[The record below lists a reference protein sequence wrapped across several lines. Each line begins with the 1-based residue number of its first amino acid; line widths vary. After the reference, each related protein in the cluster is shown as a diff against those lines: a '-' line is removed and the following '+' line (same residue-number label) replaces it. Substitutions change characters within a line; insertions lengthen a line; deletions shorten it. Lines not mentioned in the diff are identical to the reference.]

1 MTAARRWPVISALGI
16 VQILAWG
23 SSYYLMAVLAQPIV
37 TDTGWPFAWVVAA
50 ISVALVCAGLA
61 SPLVGRWIARLGG
74 RPVLAVGCTLLT
86 AGLLICA
93 GAPGLPAFYFGWC
106 VIGLGMSAGL
116 YDPAFATLGRLYKD
130 QARSAI
136 TALTLWGGFASTV
149 SWPLST
155 WLLEQFDWRGT
166 VAIWA
171 ALHALVSLPLILCMV
186 PREPRVPMK
195 VNQKGQDELRLGG
208 AERWAFLVMAAILV
222 LSGLAVTMISV
233 HLLTFLQAQG
243 ISLADAVA
251 IGALLGPTQVAARV
265 VEMAGR
271 GRHHPIWS
279 LLFACGSVAAGL
291 ILLALDL
298 QFPAL
303 AMILYGAGNGV
314 FSIARGALPLALFH
328 PERYP
333 ALMGRLARPAL
344 LAQAA
349 APVLGG
355 AMVGMLGPGAA
366 LAIVAALALI
376 TFALAALLSQVCS
389 AGFRGAHSSER
400 LFRAC
405 RYGIRCEVDER
416 RPRAQS
422 GLAAP

>member
-37 TDTGWPFAWVVAA
+37 DDTGWPLPWVVG
-50 ISVALVCAGLA
+50 ALSLGLACAGLA
-61 SPLVGRWIARLGG
+61 SPLVGRWIARHGG
-74 RPVLAVGCTLLT
+74 RPVLAVGCTLLA

-93 GAPGLPAFYFGWC
+93 AAPGLPGFYLGWC
-106 VIGLGMSAGL
+106 LIGLGMSAGL
-116 YDPAFATLGRLYKD
+116 YDPAFATLGRLYRE

-155 WLLEQFDWRGT
+155 WLLGQFDWRGT

-171 ALHALVSLPLILCMV
+171 ALHVLVSLPLILCMV
-186 PREPRVPMK
+186 PREPRVPRE
-195 VNQKGQDELRLGG
+195 VDQERQDELRLGE
-208 AERWAFLVMAAILV
+208 AERWAFLLMALIVV

-243 ISLADAVA
+243 LSLMDAVA
-251 IGALLGPTQVAARV
+251 IGALLGPAQVAARV
-265 VEMAGR
+265 IEMAGR

-291 ILLALDL
+291 VLLALGL
-298 QFPAL
+298 QLPAL
-303 AMILYGAGNGV
+303 AVILYGAGNGV
-314 FSIARGALPLALFH
+314 FSIARGALPLVLFG

-355 AMVGMLGPGAA
+355 ALVGMLGPGAA
-366 LAIVAALALI
+366 LAIVAALGVV
-376 TFALAALLSQVCS
+376 TFALTVILSRVCS
-389 AGFRGAHSSER
+389 TGFRGAH
-400 LFRAC
+400 L
-405 RYGIRCEVDER
+405 
-416 RPRAQS
+416 
-422 GLAAP
+422 

>member
-37 TDTGWPFAWVVAA
+37 DDTGWPLPWVVG
-50 ISVALVCAGLA
+50 ALSLGLACGGLA
-61 SPLVGRWIARLGG
+61 SPLVGRLIAQLGG
-74 RPVLAVGCTLLT
+74 RSVLAAGCTLLA

-93 GAPGLPAFYFGWC
+93 AAPHLAGFYLGWC

-155 WLLEQFDWRGT
+155 WLLGQFDWRGT

-171 ALHALVSLPLILCMV
+171 ALHALVSLPLILCLV
-186 PREPRVPMK
+186 PREPRVPSE
-195 VNQKGQDELRLGG
+195 VDQEGQDELRLGG
-208 AERWAFLVMAAILV
+208 VERWAFLVMAAILV
-222 LSGLAVTMISV
+222 LSGLATTMISV

-243 ISLADAVA
+243 LSLMDGVA
-251 IGALLGPTQVAARV
+251 IGALLGPAQVAARV
-265 VEMAGR
+265 IEMAGR

-298 QFPAL
+298 QAPAV

-314 FSIARGALPLALFH
+314 FSIARGALPLALFG

-355 AMVGMLGPGAA
+355 VLLGLLGPGAA
-366 LAIVAALALI
+366 LAIIAAFGLLN
-376 TFALAALLSQVCS
+376 FASAIILTRVCS
-389 AGFRGAHSSER
+389 SDSRRAHS
-400 LFRAC
+400 
-405 RYGIRCEVDER
+405 
-416 RPRAQS
+416 
-422 GLAAP
+422 

>member
-1 MTAARRWPVISALGI
+1 MVAARRWPVISALGI

-23 SSYYLMAVLAQPIV
+23 SSYYLMAVLAKPIV
-37 TDTGWPFAWVVAA
+37 TDTGWSLPWVVGAL
-50 ISVALVCAGLA
+50 SLGLVCAGLA
-61 SPLVGRWIARLGG
+61 SPLVGRLIAQLGG
-74 RPVLAVGCTLLT
+74 RPVLAAGCTLLA

-93 GAPGLPAFYFGWC
+93 VASGLPVFYLGWC

-116 YDPAFATLGRLYKD
+116 YDPAFATLGRLYRD

-149 SWPLST
+149 SWPLSS
-155 WLLEQFDWRGT
+155 WLLGQFDWRGT
-166 VAIWA
+166 VAA
-171 ALHALVSLPLILCMV
+171 YAVLHLLVSLPLMLCLV
-186 PREPRVPMK
+186 PKEPRAPGK
-195 VNQKGQDELRLGG
+195 EGHEAPDGPHLIG
-208 AERWAFLVMAAILV
+208 AERGAFLIMATILV

-243 ISLADAVA
+243 LSLADAVA
-251 IGALLGPTQVAARV
+251 IGALLGPAQVAARV
-265 VEMAGR
+265 IEMAGR

-298 QFPAL
+298 QLPAL

-314 FSIARGALPLALFH
+314 FSIARGALPLALFG

-349 APVLGG
+349 APLLGG
-355 AMVGMLGPGAA
+355 ALVGMLGPGAA
-366 LAIVAALALI
+366 LTIIAALGLLN
-376 TFALAALLSQVCS
+376 FALAVILSRVCS
-389 AGFRGAHSSER
+389 AGLRGAHR
-400 LFRAC
+400 
-405 RYGIRCEVDER
+405 
-416 RPRAQS
+416 
-422 GLAAP
+422 

>member
-1 MTAARRWPVISALGI
+1 MVAARRWPVISALGI

-37 TDTGWPFAWVVAA
+37 NDTGWPLPWVVG
-50 ISVALVCAGLA
+50 ALSLGLACGGLA

-74 RPVLAVGCTLLT
+74 RPVLAAGCTLLT

-93 GAPGLPAFYFGWC
+93 AAPGLSAFYLGWC

-116 YDPAFATLGRLYKD
+116 YDPAFATLGRLYRE

-171 ALHALVSLPLILCMV
+171 ALHALVSLPLILCLV
-186 PREPRVPMK
+186 PREPRVPSE
-195 VNQKGQDELRLGG
+195 VHPEGRDELRLGG

-243 ISLADAVA
+243 LSLADAVA
-251 IGALLGPTQVAARV
+251 IGALLGPAQVVARV

-298 QFPAL
+298 QLPAV

-314 FSIARGALPLALFH
+314 FSIARGAMPLALFG

-355 AMVGMLGPGAA
+355 ALVGMLGPGAA
-366 LAIVAALALI
+366 LAIIAAFGVVN
-376 TFALAALLSQVCS
+376 FALAISLSRVCS
-389 AGFRGAHSSER
+389 AGFRGARS
-400 LFRAC
+400 
-405 RYGIRCEVDER
+405 
-416 RPRAQS
+416 
-422 GLAAP
+422 

>member
-37 TDTGWPFAWVVAA
+37 DDTGWPLPWVVGAV
-50 ISVALVCAGLA
+50 SVALACAGLA
-61 SPLVGRWIARLGG
+61 SPLVGRLIARHGG
-74 RPVLAVGCTLLT
+74 RPVLAAGCTLLA

-93 GAPGLPAFYFGWC
+93 AAPSLPTFYLGWC

-130 QARSAI
+130 QTRSAI

-155 WLLEQFDWRGT
+155 WLLGQFDWRDT
-166 VAIWA
+166 VAVWA
-171 ALHALVSLPLILCMV
+171 ALHLLVSLPLILCLV
-186 PREPRVPMK
+186 PNEPRATGKEGHAALDGTHLV
-195 VNQKGQDELRLGG
+195 G
-208 AERWAFLVMAAILV
+208 AERGAFLVMAAILV

-243 ISLADAVA
+243 LSLMDAVA
-251 IGALLGPTQVAARV
+251 IGALLGPAQVAARV
-265 VEMAGR
+265 IEMASR

-279 LLFACGSVAAGL
+279 LLFACGSVATGL
-291 ILLALDL
+291 LLLALDL
-298 QFPAL
+298 QVPAL

-314 FSIARGALPLALFH
+314 FSIARGALPLALFGA
-328 PERYP
+328 ERYP

-355 AMVGMLGPGAA
+355 ALVGMLGPGTT
-366 LAIVAALALI
+366 LNVVAALGLL
-376 TFALAALLSQVCS
+376 TFALAIILTRTCLSGSRRAL
-389 AGFRGAHSSER
+389 G
-400 LFRAC
+400 
-405 RYGIRCEVDER
+405 
-416 RPRAQS
+416 
-422 GLAAP
+422 